1 MLHEESRP
9 GGNTETAFQTHHHH
23 QAEVRTG
30 HQCSRFDDLAARGR
44 RRAARH
50 RSTVISACAC
60 TIKDPDVDRHRC
72 GDGITDR
79 MAEAAVAAAEHLQLL
94 GTPGLFDRPTCQAMW
109 RADHHELAAE
119 SFRYSHG
126 EAA

>member
-50 RSTVISACAC
+50 RSTARARSRIPMLIGTVVVTESQTGWRKLLSLPRSISNC
-60 TIKDPDVDRHRC
+60 
-72 GDGITDR
+72 
-79 MAEAAVAAAEHLQLL
+79 
-94 GTPGLFDRPTCQAMW
+94 
-109 RADHHELAAE
+109 
-119 SFRYSHG
+119 
-126 EAA
+126 